1 MHQCVCVLSH
11 VWLCSP
17 VGYNPPGSSVRGI
30 FLGKN
35 TKVGCRFSLQR
46 IFPTQRSNPH
56 FLSLLHYRQ
65 ILYHACHLGSSC
77 QYDTVFLFAGFG
89 FLFVLLAGILA
100 VIVFVAVLG
109 LLLLQSTGSVVVL
122 HRFSCPAT
130 WGTFIFQTRDW
141 TQVSYIGRWILNHWP
156 PEKSQYCFNYREFIV
171 FNISARET
179 PHLPPRFSWI
189 IPLVYVYR

>member
-1 MHQCVCVLSH
+1 M
-11 VWLCSP
+11 
-17 VGYNPPGSSVRGI
+17 
-30 FLGKN
+30 
-35 TKVGCRFSLQR
+35 GCHFPLQR

-65 ILYHACHLGSSC
+65 ILYHVCHLGSSC
-77 QYDTVFLFAGFG
+77 QYDTALCLLVWDFCLFCWLVFWLQC
-89 FLFVLLAGILA
+89 
-100 VIVFVAVLG
+100 VFVAVLG

-141 TQVSYIGRWILNHWP
+141 TQASYIGRWILNHWP
-156 PEKSQYCFNYREFIV
+156 PEKCQYCFNYREFIV

-179 PHLPPRFSWI
+179 PTSPQGFPG
-189 IPLVYVYR
+189 